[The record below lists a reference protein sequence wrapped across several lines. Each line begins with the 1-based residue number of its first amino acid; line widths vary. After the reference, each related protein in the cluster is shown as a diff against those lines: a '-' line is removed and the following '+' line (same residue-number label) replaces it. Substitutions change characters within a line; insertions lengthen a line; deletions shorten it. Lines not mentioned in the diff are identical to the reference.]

1 MKTLKD
7 IFAIALLALTATSC
21 AMMDDDLPPCPQGL
35 DVHFKYDYNLERA
48 DMFTDHVGSVTVY
61 VCDENGNVVAKQT
74 ESNTATAQPLRSH
87 DYAMHFDIAPG
98 TYTLHAVALQKP
110 YADCLATAGAKFR
123 FTEPTVGNAFDTF
136 TATLDNVATAA
147 PDTFEV
153 QNAAMPMDTLWR
165 ELSVNTVTVVEDVAT
180 QDTISLIRDTK
191 HINITL
197 RDIELPSA
205 TDIANYDIRI
215 IDHNALLRADNSVD
229 ETKALIYTP
238 YATWNTVDR
247 TASTS
252 RLARNTKADNSK
264 ADNSKA
270 DNTKADNSS
279 SDDGATD
286 VVGQIGHADLMT
298 SRILYHDDIGADAI
312 LSITNR
318 ETGNEVVH
326 INLADFLSR
335 LRVSADRNYSAQT
348 FLDRGYDYRLTFF
361 LQGDRWRYV
370 NVEISTLSWAR
381 RIQNEDL

>member
-123 FTEPTVGNAFDTF
+123 LTEPTVGNAFDTF

-165 ELSVNTVTVVEDVAT
+165 ELNVNTVTVVEDVAT

-229 ETKALIYTP
+229 ETKALLYTP

-252 RLARNTKADNSK
+252 RLNRDTKADT
-264 ADNSKA
+264 D
-270 DNTKADNSS
+270 DT
-279 SDDGATD
+279 SDTE

-335 LRVSADRNYSAQT
+335 LRVSADRNYSPQT